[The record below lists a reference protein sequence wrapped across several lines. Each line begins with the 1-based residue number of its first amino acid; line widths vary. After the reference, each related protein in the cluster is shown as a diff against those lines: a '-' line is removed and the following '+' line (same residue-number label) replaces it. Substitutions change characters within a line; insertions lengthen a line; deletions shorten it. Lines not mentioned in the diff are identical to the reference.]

1 MDEYKLQLFRQRKNI
16 LNNSGL
22 RSYFSFL
29 YEIVNQ
35 ELETF
40 DSILEVGAG
49 AAISNIFVSRN
60 IVRTDILPFNEFN
73 VLGNCAME
81 RLPFKD
87 SSFDAVLAFDS
98 IHHSEQPSKAIIEL
112 LRVIRKGGKIILVEP
127 FVSPLS
133 YLPYKIFHHE
143 DTSWD
148 FKEQGSIELS
158 LRNLNPETGD
168 QGVSRFIINQLSN
181 WRTTNFSKLT
191 VSTTYL
197 SPLSFF
203 ATGGVSRPLNTPKII
218 VNSLIQVEKLIP
230 NFIMRFLA
238 SRVILTIT
246 K

>member
-1 MDEYKLQLFRQRKNI
+1 MDEYKLELFRQRENI

-29 YEIVNQ
+29 YGIVNQ
-35 ELETF
+35 LIETF

-49 AAISNIFVSRN
+49 ASISEIFLEQP
-60 IVRTDILPFNEFN
+60 IVRTDILPFNEFD
-73 VLGNCAME
+73 VLGDCAME

-98 IHHSEQPSKAIIEL
+98 IHHSDQPSKAILEL

-133 YLPYKIFHHE
+133 YLPYKIFHYE
-143 DTSWD
+143 DTSWN
-148 FKEQGSIELS
+148 FREKGSIELS
-158 LRNLNPETGD
+158 SRNLNPEMGD

-181 WRTTNFSKLT
+181 WRSTNFPKLT
-191 VSTTYL
+191 VSITYL
-197 SPLSFF
+197 SPFSFF
-203 ATGGVSRPLNTPKII
+203 ATGGVSSPLKTPKIFM
-218 VNSLIQVEKLIP
+218 NFLIYIEKLIP
-230 NFIMRFLA
+230 NFIMKFLA
-238 SRVILTIT
+238 SRVIFTIT

>member
-1 MDEYKLQLFRQRKNI
+1 MDEYKLELFRQRENI

-29 YEIVNQ
+29 YGIVNQ
-35 ELETF
+35 LIETF

-73 VLGNCAME
+73 VSGDCAME

-133 YLPYKIFHHE
+133 YLPYKIFHYE
-143 DTSWD
+143 DTSWN

-181 WRTTNFSKLT
+181 WRSTNFPKLT

-197 SPLSFF
+197 SPFSFF
-203 ATGGVSRPLNTPKII
+203 ATGGVSRPLKTPEIFVK
-218 VNSLIQVEKLIP
+218 VLIKLENLIP
-230 NFIMRFLA
+230 NFIMKFLA
-238 SRVILTIT
+238 SRVILTIA

>member
-1 MDEYKLQLFRQRKNI
+1 MDEYNLELFRQRENI
-16 LNNSGL
+16 LSNSGL

-49 AAISNIFVSRN
+49 AAISEIFLKQP

-73 VLGNCAME
+73 VLGDCAME

-98 IHHSEQPSKAIIEL
+98 IHHSDQPSKAILEL
-112 LRVIRKGGKIILVEP
+112 LRVIRKGGKIIIVEP

-133 YLPYKIFHHE
+133 YLPYKIFHYE
-143 DTSWD
+143 ETSWN

-168 QGVSRFIINQLSN
+168 QGVSRFVINQLSN
-181 WRTTNFSKLT
+181 RRSTNFPKLI
-191 VSTTYL
+191 VSITYL
-197 SPLSFF
+197 SPFSFF
-203 ATGGVSRPLNTPKII
+203 ATGGVSKPLKTPKIF
-218 VNSLIQVEKLIP
+218 VNFLIQVEKLIP
-230 NFIMRFLA
+230 NFIMKFLA

>member
-1 MDEYKLQLFRQRKNI
+1 MDEYNLELFRQRENI
-16 LNNSGL
+16 LSNSGL

-49 AAISNIFVSRN
+49 AAISEIFLKQP

-73 VLGNCAME
+73 VLGDCAME

-98 IHHSEQPSKAIIEL
+98 IHHSDQPSKAILEL
-112 LRVIRKGGKIILVEP
+112 LRVIRKGGKIIIVEP

-133 YLPYKIFHHE
+133 YLPYKIFHYE
-143 DTSWD
+143 ETSWN

-168 QGVSRFIINQLSN
+168 QGVSRFVINQLSN
-181 WRTTNFSKLT
+181 RRSTNF
-191 VSTTYL
+191 
-197 SPLSFF
+197 
-203 ATGGVSRPLNTPKII
+203 PKIGRAH
-218 VNSLIQVEKLIP
+218 V
-230 NFIMRFLA
+230 
-238 SRVILTIT
+238 
-246 K
+246 